1 MQDVWDRCVAR
12 FSQMTDALG
21 KSIDPE
27 IFEVVIAL
35 NVLDIPT
42 VMSCG
47 GHTDDGRGLLL
58 PWVDIEPADPSLN
71 HLKQEEQQ
79 LIESAKQMHQHITCL
94 RQDHVEMAQLKEA
107 QRKAG
112 EVYEQLHVVQREIRM
127 IQAALRTH
135 LADYLALF
143 YAERQVPFDRRLVL
157 SGLDRTRLQ
166 SQGAL
171 DFYLA
176 APVSVQQQKLQ
187 EYREEMAAFATFLKT
202 LYIKPV
208 LFDRP

>member
-12 FSQMTDALG
+12 FSQTTDALG

-27 IFEVVIAL
+27 IFELVVAL
-35 NVLDIPT
+35 NVLNIPT

-47 GHTDDGRGLLL
+47 GHIDDGRGLLL
-58 PWVDIEPADPSLN
+58 PWVDIEPSDPSLDR
-71 HLKQEEQQ
+71 LKQKEQQ
-79 LIESAKQMHQHITCL
+79 LIESAKQMHLHITRL
-94 RQDHVEMAQLKEA
+94 RQDRVEADQFKEA
-107 QRKAG
+107 QRKAS
-112 EVYEQLHVVQREIRM
+112 EVYEHLHAVQREIRM
-127 IQAALRTH
+127 LQAALRTH

-176 APVSVQQQKLQ
+176 APVSVQRQKLQ
-187 EYREEMAAFATFLKT
+187 EYREEMATFASFLKRI
-202 LYIKPV
+202 Y
-208 LFDRP
+208 FS